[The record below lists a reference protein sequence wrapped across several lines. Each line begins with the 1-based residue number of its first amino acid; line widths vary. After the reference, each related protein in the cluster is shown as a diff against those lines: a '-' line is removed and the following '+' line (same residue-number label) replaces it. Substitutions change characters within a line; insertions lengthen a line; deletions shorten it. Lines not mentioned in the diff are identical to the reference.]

1 MKKLALVL
9 VAMLTMVF
17 TGCKTETST
26 ITVYVQNAQGDGVAQ
41 RPVFYADLASLIIG
55 EILPSPEELAY
66 DTNDA
71 WNYVTTDSYGVA
83 TIKISL
89 SVAKLKYQFMVW
101 DEGSRGWKDKTVELR
116 RGINEE
122 IMLEVVN

>member
-26 ITVYVQNAQGDGVAQ
+26 ITVYVEDELGEPVAK
-41 RPVFYADLASLIIG
+41 RPVFYADWASLIIG
-55 EILPSPEELAY
+55 GLLPSPDELIT

-71 WNYVTTDSYGVA
+71 WDYQMTNTLGIA
-83 TIKISL
+83 EIKISL
-89 SVAKLKYQFMVW
+89 SVSKLKYQFMVW
-101 DEGSRGWKDKTVELR
+101 DEGSKGWKEKTVDLK
-116 RGINEE
+116 RGKNEDIE
-122 IMLEVVN
+122 FKVKI